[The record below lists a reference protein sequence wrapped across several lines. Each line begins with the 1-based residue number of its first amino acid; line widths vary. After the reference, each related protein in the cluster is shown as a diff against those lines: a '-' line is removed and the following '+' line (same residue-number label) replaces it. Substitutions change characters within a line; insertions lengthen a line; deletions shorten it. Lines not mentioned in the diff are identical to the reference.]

1 MQFENW
7 LHEVEN
13 FSLRS
18 EKIFDDLIL
27 HPEKNDA
34 DQFNNIIEWL
44 RLAYDA
50 GHLEASK

>member
-7 LHEVEN
+7 LHEVEY